1 MSVPFGSVGFRLLD
15 DLSGVSNACDPRN
28 RPGYAAGDLTA
39 FLEPM
44 PTNNVLATDALRALL
59 LACLSA
65 SLIGVSVVGTVLL
78 FQ

>member
-1 MSVPFGSVGFRLLD
+1 MTVHFGSVVFRLFD

-44 PTNNVLATDALRALL
+44 PTTNVVATDALRALL
-59 LACLSA
+59 FAWLSA
-65 SLIGVSVVGTVLL
+65 SLIVVSVVGAVLL